1 MRHFS
6 VVRLSSFLAPFCKQ
20 RLKIAKGEILA
31 AYYRSFFF
39 HKLACKDCFVLGSF
53 FFPMLILISAHI
65 DVFLSPIIFFINVP
79 SDL

>member
-6 VVRLSSFLAPFCKQ
+6 VVRLSSFSAPFSKQ

-31 AYYRSFFF
+31 AYYRSFFSQASLLELF
-39 HKLACKDCFVLGSF
+39 LTRVH
-53 FFPMLILISAHI
+53 FFPMLTLISAHI
-65 DVFLSPIIFFINVP
+65 DVFLSPIIFYINVP